1 MGVQQRR
8 HPKWKVGGQEY
19 VRLCSGGYDEC
30 LRARVTEEPEYY
42 DLPHWTQR
50 TDDTARMGIDGEVTA
65 RANK

>member
-1 MGVQQRR
+1 M
-8 HPKWKVGGQEY
+8 
-19 VRLCSGGYDEC
+19 RLCSGGYDEC